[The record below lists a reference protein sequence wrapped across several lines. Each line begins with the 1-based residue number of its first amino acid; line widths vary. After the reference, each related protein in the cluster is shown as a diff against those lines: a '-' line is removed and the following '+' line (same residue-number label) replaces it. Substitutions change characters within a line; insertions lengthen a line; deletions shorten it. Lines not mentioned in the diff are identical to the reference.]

1 MSPASQQKRRQNA
14 QYSRNISLMKLA
26 KYQESEVTLNE
37 EQHIEMC
44 TIMEKTNDDDLE
56 KLFKEG
62 NEHGVG
68 DIMKDVWFTDKKRQ
82 IQEFSHD

>member
-1 MSPASQQKRRQNA
+1 
-14 QYSRNISLMKLA
+14 MKNSTVKCALF
-26 KYQESEVTLNE
+26 
-37 EQHIEMC
+37 
-44 TIMEKTNDDDLE
+44 DDDLE

-82 IQEFSHD
+82 IQEFSHDQLINGKNST

>member
-1 MSPASQQKRRQNA
+1 
-14 QYSRNISLMKLA
+14 MKLA

-37 EQHIEMC
+37 EQHSEMC
-44 TIMEKTNDDDLE
+44 TIMERTNDDDLE

-82 IQEFSHD
+82 IQEFSHDQSSNGKNSTCLLSVIYITFL